1 MDFAVDAALWVVGK
15 ALAPVTGGLLE
26 SWAASTELGRNI
38 DALKMQ
44 LLYAQGMLDNAQG
57 RDIRSPALKE
67 LLHKLR
73 ELAYGA
79 DDALDELDYFRIQ
92 DELDGTYHAAD
103 LDAQNCVDRLAINA
117 RHTAKAAGIK
127 LKCSSSSTRADPDD
141 QKDGGTRVCLSVVG
155 SCGGH
160 DISSSPPLRTTQ
172 GVQEADGGCMPNVVS
187 CARSA
192 AKTMG
197 KHFPCHSFPS
207 VHDDDADAVMLKSS
221 NMTGSGR
228 RFLCSAWPSKVLQ
241 ENNTMQTQ
249 KLKFDRVVM
258 STKILEIIEQLKPL
272 CAMVSTILIL
282 ELLGSTHIP
291 TAQDITNRPKTTPNI
306 IEPAL
311 YGRND
316 LKKNIIDGITH
327 GKYCTNELTVVPLV
341 GPGGIGKTTL
351 TQNIFRELEGSF
363 QVSVWVCVS
372 LDFNAERLTQEIVKK
387 IPKVNDEKDNA
398 TNHEVIAQRLKS
410 KRLLLVLHDVW
421 TYHEDEWKKLLAPLN
436 QTGGEKGNVVIVTTR
451 IPKVASMVTTTN
463 SSIDVERLTHE
474 DTMSFF
480 EVCVFGDQQ
489 PWKDHPELRDV
500 GSKIVKKLKGF
511 PLAAKTVGRLLRNHL
526 TLDHWTRVAESKE
539 WELHT
544 NDNDI
549 MPALKLSYNYL
560 PFHLQQ
566 CFSYCGLFPEDYEF
580 TSKELVHFW
589 IGLGIIRSLD
599 RARRTEDV
607 ALCYLNDLVNHGFF
621 RKNEKENGP
630 HYVIHDLL
638 HNLAVMVSSYEC
650 LSIYSS
656 NMQTIQ
662 IPASVRHL
670 SIIVD
675 NTDVKDITTFRE
687 YNSYLSALGKRLKVQ
702 NLRTLILFGAYHGSF
717 AKTFRGLF
725 EEARALRTIFF
736 SGASYSVDDVLLNFS
751 KLVHL
756 RYLRI
761 TSVHNKDMC
770 LPSALFRSYHL
781 EVIDLENWGG
791 SFGSTSQMSSLIKL
805 RHFVVP
811 QYNLELFSSIFEVGK
826 IKLLEELR
834 RFEVRKE
841 TKGFELSQLGEL
853 TELGGSLGIY
863 NLENVQKKD
872 EADELK
878 LMNKNHLHKLT
889 LEWSFDRP
897 IRDAE
902 QEKNVIESLVPHSS
916 LQDLCIR
923 GHGGGICPSWLG
935 RYLSVQNLESLSL
948 CNVSWNTLPPLGEL
962 RFIDD
967 PDEECKGLVSSQSFL
982 ILKRLELVEIPRLA
996 KWVGNGKCHL
1006 FSVLEVVIIQ
1016 DCPELVELPF
1026 SHPSCHQA
1034 KQEDNMIW
1042 FPKLRELKIIHCP
1055 KLASLPAIPWT
1066 EDPCSVQIEQAG
1078 LVFEKLVYSRNYE
1091 SELSLEIEGKDGQHS
1106 VFWNVLAFHNLA
1118 DLKVLKVKNCPPL
1131 PLIHLQKLKS
1141 LKSLTITGMSNSLLL
1156 FECESYNTECP
1167 LPVEQIKIDEC
1178 DANGKELTQLLT
1190 HFPKITKLVVSS
1202 CEKITEIGAVELQ
1215 TEMATASSP
1224 GNEIDIEHA
1233 QAEAG
1238 HHQTRGEEVEEA
1250 VAGGEGL
1257 LLLPRQLEKLIISGC
1272 RELRLLSDSIG
1283 KDNTHGGGLQ
1293 SLCSI
1298 RSLDIYDCPRILSSY
1313 SSSTL
1318 SCFPFPASL
1327 QQLDLGDVEG
1337 METLAPLS
1345 NLISLTSL
1353 TMCNCGDLRGE
1364 GLWPL
1369 VAQGRLTELLI
1380 FGTRK
1385 FFTGSEPSRLHGQ
1398 EIPSSKL
1405 ERVFTDDL
1413 TGVLT
1418 APICR
1423 LLSSSLTELTFCEN
1437 QEVERFTEEHE
1448 EALHLLNSLQELFF
1462 RDCGKLQRLP
1472 AGLARLASLKILRI
1486 WWCPAI
1492 RSLPKDGLPSSL
1504 QELDIKVCPAI
1515 KSLPK
1520 DGLPSSLQELEIRNC
1535 PAIKSLPKDGL
1546 PSSLR
1551 KLEVCDGISEELK
1564 RQCRKLKGT
1573 IPIIIDY

>member
-15 ALAPVTGGLLE
+15 ALAPVTDGLLE

-38 DALKMQ
+38 DTLKMQ

-103 LDAQNCVDRLAINA
+103 LDAQSCVDMLVINA
-117 RHTAKAAGIK
+117 RHTARAASNK

-141 QKDGGTRVCLSVVG
+141 QEDVGKRGCLSVVG
-155 SCGGH
+155 SCGGRE
-160 DISSSPPLRTTQ
+160 ISSSPPPTTTQ
-172 GVQEADGGCMPNVVS
+172 GVQEVDGGCMPKVVS
-187 CARSA
+187 CARNA
-192 AKTMG
+192 AQTIG
-197 KHFPCHSFPS
+197 KQFPCHSFLS
-207 VHDDDADAVMLKSS
+207 VRDDDVDTIMLKSS

-241 ENNTMQTQ
+241 ANHAMQTP

-272 CAMVSTILIL
+272 CAMVSTILNL
-282 ELLGSTHIP
+282 ELLGSTRISP
-291 TAQDITNRPKTTPNI
+291 AQDTANRPKTTPNI
-306 IEPAL
+306 IEPKL
-311 YGRND
+311 YGRDD
-316 LKKNIIDGITH
+316 LKNEIIDGITH

-351 TQNIFRELEGSF
+351 TQHIFRKLEGSF
-363 QVSVWVCVS
+363 QVRVWICVS
-372 LDFNAERLTQEIVKK
+372 LDFNADRMAEEIVKK
-387 IPKVNDEKDNA
+387 IPKVNDEKANA
-398 TNHEVIAQRLKS
+398 TNQEVIAQRLKS
-410 KRLLLVLHDVW
+410 KRLLLVLDDVW
-421 TYHEDEWKKLLAPLN
+421 TYHEDEWKKLLAPLS
-436 QTGGEKGNVVIVTTR
+436 QTGGENGNVVIVTTR

-463 SSIDVERLTHE
+463 SSIDVERLTHK

-489 PWKDHPELRDV
+489 PWKDHLELRDV

-511 PLAAKTVGRLLRNHL
+511 PLAAKTVGRLLRNQL
-526 TLDHWTRVAESKE
+526 TMDHWRGVAESRE
-539 WELHT
+539 WELQT

-549 MPALKLSYNYL
+549 MPALKLSYDYL

-580 TSKELVHFW
+580 ASKELVHFW
-589 IGLGIIRSLD
+589 IGLGILRSLD
-599 RARRTEDV
+599 QAKRTEDV
-607 ALCYLNDLVNHGFF
+607 ALCYLKDLVNHGFF
-621 RKNEKENGP
+621 KKNEKENGP

-638 HNLAVMVSSYEC
+638 HNLAVTVSSYEC
-650 LSIYSS
+650 LSIYSY
-656 NMQTIQ
+656 NVRTIQ

-675 NTDVKDITTFRE
+675 NTDVKDITTFKE

-717 AKTFRGLF
+717 AKTFR
-725 EEARALRTIFF
+725 
-736 SGASYSVDDVLLNFS
+736 ASYSIDDVLLKFS
-751 KLVHL
+751 EYVHL

-761 TSVHNKDMC
+761 KSVRNKDMC
-770 LPSALFRSYHL
+770 LPTVLFRSYHL

-791 SFGSTSQMSSLIKL
+791 SFGSTSQMNSLVKL

-811 QYNLELFSSIFEVGK
+811 EYNLELHSSIFEVGK
-826 IKLLEELR
+826 IKFLEELR
-834 RFEVRKE
+834 RFKVRKE

-853 TELGGSLGIY
+853 TDLGGSLGIY

-878 LMNKNHLHKLT
+878 LMHKNHLHKLI

-897 IRDAE
+897 IGDAE
-902 QEKNVIESLVPHSS
+902 QEKNVIESLVPHSN

-935 RYLSVQNLESLSL
+935 RYLSVENLESLSL
-948 CNVSWNTLPPLGEL
+948 RNVSWNTLPPLGEL
-962 RFIDD
+962 RFVDD
-967 PDEECKGLVSSQSFL
+967 SGEPCQHLVSSQRFH
-982 ILKRLELVEIPRLA
+982 ILKRLELIEIRRLE

-1034 KQEDNMIW
+1034 KQEENMTW
-1042 FPKLRELKIIHCP
+1042 FPKLMMLNIIRCP
-1055 KLASLPAIPWT
+1055 KLASLPPIPWT
-1066 EDPCSVQIEQAG
+1066 EAPCSVEIEQAG
-1078 LVFEKLVYSRNYE
+1078 SVFEKLLYTKNYK
-1091 SELSLEIEGKDGQHS
+1091 SELSLEVGGKDSQHG
-1106 VFWNVLAFHNLA
+1106 VLWNGLAFHNLA
-1118 DLKVLKVKNCPPL
+1118 GLKELKVKNCPPL
-1131 PLIHLQKLKS
+1131 PLMRLQKLKS
-1141 LKSLTITGMSNSLLL
+1141 LKSLKITGMSNSLLL
-1156 FECESYNTECP
+1156 FEGESYSTECP
-1167 LPVEQIKIDEC
+1167 LPVEQIEINHCGAD
-1178 DANGKELTQLLT
+1178 GKELTQVLSY
-1190 HFPKITKLVVSS
+1190 FPKLTQLVVIS
-1202 CEKITEIGAVELQ
+1202 CEKITELGVVQLQ
-1215 TEMATASSP
+1215 TEMTTPSSS
-1224 GNEIDIEHA
+1224 GNEIEIEHA
-1233 QAEAG
+1233 QAG
-1238 HHQTRGEEVEEA
+1238 HHQTRGEEVEYAAEQ
-1250 VAGGEGL
+1250 GGGL
-1257 LLLPRQLEKLIISGC
+1257 LLLPRQLEDLIIDEC
-1272 RELRLLSDSIG
+1272 KELRLLSNPLD
-1283 KDNTHGGGLQ
+1283 KVNDNPRGGGGLQ
-1293 SLCSI
+1293 SLCSLQ
-1298 RSLDIYDCPRILSSY
+1298 SLRIYFCPRFLSSY
-1313 SSSTL
+1313 SPFAS
-1318 SCFPFPASL
+1318 SCFPFPTSL
-1327 QQLDLGDVEG
+1327 QRLILWGVEG

-1353 TMCNCGDLRGE
+1353 IVSNCGDLRGE

-1369 VAQGRLTELLI
+1369 VAQGSLTQLHI
-1380 FGTRK
+1380 SGTPK
-1385 FFTGSEPSRLHGQ
+1385 FFTGSEPSRPHDQ
-1398 EIPSSKL
+1398 EIPSSSSKL
-1405 ERVFTDDL
+1405 ESLWTDDFA
-1413 TGVLT
+1413 GVLT

-1423 LLSSSLTELTFCEN
+1423 LLSSSLTGLTFWEN
-1437 QEVERFTEEHE
+1437 NEVECFTEEQE
-1448 EALHLLNSLQELFF
+1448 EALHLLNSLQDLIFWCCWE
-1462 RDCGKLQRLP
+1462 LQRFP
-1472 AGLARLASLKILRI
+1472 AGLTKLASLKILRI
-1486 WWCPAI
+1486 QRCPAI
-1492 RSLPKDGLPSSL
+1492 QLLPKDR
-1504 QELDIKVCPAI
+1504 
-1515 KSLPK
+1515 
-1520 DGLPSSLQELEIRNC
+1520 LPSSLQELEIRSC

-1551 KLEVCDGISEELK
+1551 KLHVSDGISEELK

-1573 IPIIIDY
+1573 IPIIIDYDD